1 MNFLIIL
8 IVAAIAIKQLP
19 NESIVSKKNEE
30 LKSIA
35 VNSVSKKK
43 IIEPTFKPEPP
54 KQEVVQKEVKPEPP
68 KQEIVQ
74 KEVKPEPPKQEIV
87 QKEVKP
93 EPPKQEKINQETVK
107 SNSLIEK
114 AVNYFSQYYLI
125 GLILAAIAYIYFR
138 TRKKITLKEI
148 LNREEFKQE
157 QPESTVEEL
166 KSEPAVEQSTT
177 EEFKPELPVEQ
188 STTVEFKPE
197 PPVEQSNTEELKP
210 DSQLPE
216 SSDEEEKK

>member
-68 KQEIVQ
+68 KQEVVQ

-177 EEFKPELPVEQ
+177 EEFKPE
-188 STTVEFKPE
+188 

>member
-54 KQEVVQKEVKPEPP
+54 KQEV
-68 KQEIVQ
+68 VQ

-188 STTVEFKPE
+188 S
-197 PPVEQSNTEELKP
+197 NTEELKP

>member
-43 IIEPTFKPEPP
+43 IIEPTF
-54 KQEVVQKEVKPEPP
+54 KPEPP

-177 EEFKPELPVEQ
+177 EEFKPE
-188 STTVEFKPE
+188 

>member
-54 KQEVVQKEVKPEPP
+54 KQEV
-68 KQEIVQ
+68 
-74 KEVKPEPPKQEIV
+74 V

-177 EEFKPELPVEQ
+177 EEFKPEPVVEQ
-188 STTVEFKPE
+188 STTEEFKPE
-197 PPVEQSNTEELKP
+197 PAVEQSNTEELKP

>member
-43 IIEPTFKPEPP
+43 IIEPTF
-54 KQEVVQKEVKPEPP
+54 
-68 KQEIVQ
+68 
-74 KEVKPEPPKQEIV
+74 
-87 QKEVKP
+87 KP

-166 KSEPAVEQSTT
+166 KSVPAVEQSTT
-177 EEFKPELPVEQ
+177 EEFKPE
-188 STTVEFKPE
+188 
-197 PPVEQSNTEELKP
+197 PPVEQPNTEELKP

>member
-177 EEFKPELPVEQ
+177 EEFKPE
-188 STTVEFKPE
+188 
-197 PPVEQSNTEELKP
+197 PPVEQPNTEELKP

>member
-74 KEVKPEPPKQEIV
+74 KEVKPEPPKQE
-87 QKEVKP
+87 
-93 EPPKQEKINQETVK
+93 KINQEIVK

-177 EEFKPELPVEQ
+177 EEFKPE
-188 STTVEFKPE
+188 
-197 PPVEQSNTEELKP
+197 PPVEQPNTEELKP

>member
-177 EEFKPELPVEQ
+177 EEFKPE
-188 STTVEFKPE
+188 